1 MKHVNILYLG
11 RWESTSQKHIEVE
24 KPKDL
29 EGLANLK
36 YIKFLSLQGILG
48 ITGIP
53 ESISRLWNL
62 SVLDFRACHSLE
74 VIPQGIGSLHNLTH
88 LDLSECYLL
97 SGMSKGLRKLTNLV
111 VLKVFEVQDST
122 ENSHSCT
129 LEDLLSITKLHK
141 LSIDTEIEDF
151 PRWSDLD
158 VLAKFKQLH
167 ILTIAWGGNLFQ
179 NPDSV
184 TVSTI
189 RKPGEVLRLGLT

>member
-1 MKHVNILYLG
+1 MKHLNILYLG

-36 YIKFLSLQGILG
+36 YIKFLSLQGISG

-53 ESISRLWNL
+53 ESISRSWNL

-74 VIPQGIGSLHNLTH
+74 VIPQVHNLTH

-97 SGMSKGLRKLTNLV
+97 NDMSKGLRKLTNLV
-111 VLKVFEVQDST
+111 VLKGFEVQDST
-122 ENSHSCT
+122 EKSHSCT
-129 LEDLLSITKLHK
+129 LEDLLAITKLHK

-158 VLAKFKQLH
+158 MLAKFKQLH
-167 ILTIAWGGNLFQ
+167 ILTIEWGGNLF
-179 NPDSV
+179 
-184 TVSTI
+184 
-189 RKPGEVLRLGLT
+189 